1 MKNAKNP
8 ITRFGYF
15 LKAIFLSRLS
25 ISFFVIIATGL
36 LFLECSGF
44 LRSSL
49 KDSLSNKLIANYSL
63 PVNEVVDVV
72 YILGG
77 SQKSLKLKFKTAA
90 DLYHKG
96 ICKKILFLS
105 QAGITEYNSLLQRN
119 LTNNEWAI
127 LNMVNLGIP
136 KKNIKPIDLK
146 EGFFGTYSEA
156 KGISALLKEKKY
168 KSILLIS
175 APYHT
180 RRVKIS
186 FNSFLQDQDVSV
198 YVQGSGEKL
207 FLRYFIIEFIKL
219 KVYQYFLV

>member
-1 MKNAKNP
+1 MKS
-8 ITRFGYF
+8 
-15 LKAIFLSRLS
+15 IFLSRLS
-25 ISFFVIIATGL
+25 ISFFAVFAAGL
-36 LFLECSGF
+36 LLLGSSGVF
-44 LRSSL
+44 RSSL
-49 KDSLSNKLIANYSL
+49 KDYLSNRLIACDTL
-63 PVNEVVDVV
+63 KPGDFVDIV

-90 DLYHKG
+90 DFYHKG
-96 ICKKILFLS
+96 VCKKILFLS
-105 QAGITEYNSLLQRN
+105 QAGVTEYSSLLQRN
-119 LTNNEWAI
+119 LTNNEWAS
-127 LNMVNLGIP
+127 LNLVNLGIP

-156 KGISALLKEKKY
+156 KGISTLLKEKKY

-180 RRVKIS
+180 QRVKNS

-207 FLRYFIIEFIKL
+207 FLRHFIVEFIKL
-219 KVYQYFLV
+219 KVYQYLLV